1 MNPDQAFQNF
11 DKFIKH
17 FRKNTIDFN
26 EADTRSKM
34 IDYVLKDCLG
44 WDEKNIRREDHVN
57 SGFIDYVLV
66 KDNAPIIIIEAKKT
80 GNYFEIPESKAK
92 RTYKISGAISS
103 DDNLMMAFKQVHSYC
118 IDIGC
123 KFALISNGLQYV
135 AFTAMTIGKPWREGF
150 CTVYK
155 SLEDIHQNFNTFW
168 NTFAFENVKNG
179 SLLSYLEK
187 VKSTISFQKV
197 VSEIYNPDQAW
208 ARNELYIYLQPYCDF
223 VFSELLDEKR
233 TDVLKECYVHDRS
246 STPLTKEIECFFE
259 DKLPFFVKNYGVE
272 DIVEDKLK
280 SNKFQHQYLN
290 KADEKGKGDLMVL
303 LGGIGSGKSTFLH
316 RFFRVVIA
324 GKENHLWFYVDFRDA
339 PLEEVEIEN
348 FIVEKI
354 LETWDS
360 NYYPKYS
367 KALKDISFRA
377 ERDNKKE
384 YVQKIFALSTYLRF
398 STTVVIDNVDQH
410 DFHFQEKIFLATS
423 HFKDYL
429 KTLTII
435 SLREETFVASTRT
448 GVFDAYYIQKFHLSS
463 PNFLSMILKRIEFTI
478 RLIDNKKDDPRFP
491 AEDLKKYLEILKES
505 LMKKNWQSKK
515 IVEFIDSISVGNMRE
530 ALRMFNNF
538 IVSGNTNIREIFSK
552 YDENKKADENDGYQI
567 AYHQFIK
574 SIMLGEYRYFSQE
587 RSQIMNLF
595 DFDQSITDS
604 CFNNLRILDFLLYIE
619 NKQSPIGRGYIEISE
634 LITTSEKVSI
644 KKEAILDSLLRLST
658 FNLVEYDNLSRTNLK
673 DASFVRITSSGKYYL
688 KNLLTEFVYI
698 DSITVDT
705 PISDSSII
713 STLIS
718 MLNRLDLKS
727 RFERTEIF
735 IDYLLKK
742 EEEEHKIHPEY
753 LHSELTKSAF
763 SAAIKD
769 EFDNL
774 KKNVSI

>member
-26 EADTRSKM
+26 ESDTRSKM

-66 KDNAPIIIIEAKKT
+66 KDTAPIIIIEAKKT

-92 RTYKISGAISS
+92 RTYKISGVISS

-290 KADEKGKGDLMVL
+290 KTDEKGKGDLMVL

-367 KALKDISFRA
+367 KILKDISFRA

-478 RLIDNKKDDPRFP
+478 RLIDNKKDDPKFP

-673 DASFVRITSSGKYYL
+673 DASYVRITSSGKYYL

-753 LHSELTKSAF
+753 LHSELTKSSF